1 MTRVRLEALQ
11 WFALFGGPLAWA
23 ADHVAGYFVAEG
35 GCGKGSELV
44 LGLLAAAV
52 VLGAEGASLLVLRA
66 TQGAGKD
73 DPGPWGRLHFFAQ
86 AAALGNVLFFVIVVL
101 DAVGTAYHCR

>member
-11 WFALFGGPLAWA
+11 WFAPLGGALARA
-23 ADHVAGYFVAEG
+23 AYHVAGYFVATD
-35 GCGKGSELV
+35 GCGKGRELV
-44 LGLLAAAV
+44 PGLLAAAV
-52 VLGAEGASLLVLRA
+52 VLAAEAASPLVLRA
-66 TQGAGKD
+66 TQDAGKD
-73 DPGPWGRLHFFAQ
+73 DPGPRGRLHFFAQ